1 MTLDNFLT
9 FENIISILIITLLMI
24 NMCIS
29 IIIED
34 KVYGTL
40 SLVYLLTIPLLLA
53 YPLTYALIIL
63 FIQMVII
70 TRKKFE
76 KNHKTIYRK
85 IDKYTRLKK
94 YNQK

>member
-9 FENIISILIITLLMI
+9 FENIVSILIICLLMI

-29 IIIED
+29 IVIEN
-34 KVYGTL
+34 KLYGTL
-40 SLVYLLTIPLLLA
+40 SLLYLLSVPLLLA

>member
-29 IIIED
+29 IVIED

-40 SLVYLLTIPLLLA
+40 SLLYLLTIPLLLA
-53 YPLTYALIIL
+53 YPLIYALIIL

-76 KNHKTIYRK
+76 KNHKTINRK

>member
-9 FENIISILIITLLMI
+9 FENIVSILIITLLMV

-29 IIIED
+29 ISIND
-34 KVYGTL
+34 KLYGTK
-40 SLVYLLTIPLLLA
+40 SLIYLLSIPLLLSC
-53 YPLTYALIIL
+53 PLIYALIIL
-63 FIQMVII
+63 CIQTVII
-70 TRKKFE
+70 TRKKY
-76 KNHKTIYRK
+76 KTDNKTIYRH

>member
-9 FENIISILIITLLMI
+9 FENIISILIIILLII

-29 IIIED
+29 IVIED
-34 KVYGTL
+34 KIYGTL
-40 SLVYLLTIPLLLA
+40 SLLYLLTIPLLLA

-63 FIQMVII
+63 LIQMVII

>member
-9 FENIISILIITLLMI
+9 FENIVSILIITLLMV

-29 IIIED
+29 IVIDD
-34 KVYGTL
+34 KLYGTL
-40 SLVYLLTIPLLLA
+40 SLLYLLSVPLLLA
-53 YPLTYALIIL
+53 YPLTYALVIL
-63 FIQMVII
+63 FIQMIII
-70 TRKKFE
+70 TRKKYE

-85 IDKYTRLKK
+85 IDKYTRLQK